1 MTTTK
6 ASLTRLADALRSAA
20 PTLDAD
26 EQELVVGLY
35 RSLAR
40 GAPVGPAALA
50 ADLGVTQ
57 ELIEDV
63 LDRWPGVYRSEQGE
77 VIGIWGLAL
86 TGMPHHMDIGDAS
99 VTAWCALDP
108 FLITALLA
116 TGETRVR
123 SQDPVTGES
132 ITLTIG
138 GEGVLDV
145 SPPTAVVSMLEPD
158 GSFDHQVVETFCH
171 NVWFFASPKSGE
183 AWTNDHTGTFLLTVR
198 EADTVARMP
207 GPLSWATCSTAT
219 TRRTQS
225 HDRYNPTRSSL
236 R

>member
-6 ASLTRLADALRSAA
+6 ASLTRLSDALRSAA
-20 PTLDAD
+20 PTLDPD
-26 EQELVVGLY
+26 EQRLVVGLY
-35 RSLAR
+35 RSLAL

-50 ADLGVTQ
+50 AELGVTR
-57 ELIEDV
+57 ELIEEA
-63 LDRWPGVYRSEQGE
+63 LDRWPGVYRSERGE
-77 VIGIWGLAL
+77 VIGFWGLAL

-108 FLITALLA
+108 FLITPLLT
-116 TGETRVR
+116 TGEIRVR
-123 SQDPVTGES
+123 SEDPVTGES

-171 NVWFFASPKSGE
+171 YVWFFASPESGE
-183 AWTNDHTGTFLLTVR
+183 AWTRDHAGTFLLTIE
-198 EADTVARMP
+198 EADTVARSAWP
-207 GPLSWATCSTAT
+207 ALVANALDSGYQKDPVT
-219 TRRTQS
+219 
-225 HDRYNPTRSSL
+225 
-236 R
+236 